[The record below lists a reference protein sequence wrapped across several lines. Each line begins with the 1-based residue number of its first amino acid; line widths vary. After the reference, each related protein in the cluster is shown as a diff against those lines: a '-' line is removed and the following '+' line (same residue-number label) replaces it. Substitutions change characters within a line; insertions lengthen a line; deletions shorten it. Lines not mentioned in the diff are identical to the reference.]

1 MRTTTWR
8 RRGSEPGS
16 GTEAQLWARP
26 PLAAVGS
33 VDQEPRVW
41 RGACGSHPALW
52 IQREERAGRPRLLA
66 GLWRPG
72 PFGGITAL
80 RGARGGWGLVTWTA
94 FLALQWPRCVP
105 GGVGSG
111 RYCGPGLSAPSP
123 ARGLRPVWATNQA
136 SHVRVCA
143 LGPSGGTTMPGRQ
156 EVGVCWVPGL
166 AVLTRSHSLGLSP
179 SSVTLSEAPAALCCS
194 FRICEMGT
202 VMSQSF

>member
-33 VDQEPRVW
+33 VDQEPQVW
-41 RGACGSHPALW
+41 RGACSSHPALR

-80 RGARGGWGLVTWTA
+80 RGARGLGPPHLDGLSHAAVATLCAWRSGIREILWA
-94 FLALQWPRCVP
+94 GPLRSLPCLRPSPSAGHELGFPCPRVRLGALCGHHHARQA
-105 GGVGSG
+105 GSG
-111 RYCGPGLSAPSP
+111 CLLGAGPRSP
-123 ARGLRPVWATNQA
+123 DAFSQ
-136 SHVRVCA
+136 
-143 LGPSGGTTMPGRQ
+143 PGF
-156 EVGVCWVPGL
+156 E
-166 AVLTRSHSLGLSP
+166 S
-179 SSVTLSEAPAALCCS
+179 
-194 FRICEMGT
+194 
-202 VMSQSF
+202 

>member
-33 VDQEPRVW
+33 VDQEPQVW
-41 RGACGSHPALW
+41 RGACSSHPALR

-80 RGARGGWGLVTWTA
+80 RGARGGWGLLTWTA
-94 FLALQWPRCVP
+94 FLTLQWPRCVP

-111 RYCGPGLSAPSP
+111 RYCGPGLSAPSLPEAFAQCGPRTRLPMSACAPRGPLWAPPRP
-123 ARGLRPVWATNQA
+123 A
-136 SHVRVCA
+136 
-143 LGPSGGTTMPGRQ
+143 GRK
-156 EVGVCWVPGL
+156 WVFAGCR
-166 AVLTRSHSLGLSP
+166 A
-179 SSVTLSEAPAALCCS
+179 
-194 FRICEMGT
+194 
-202 VMSQSF
+202 SQS